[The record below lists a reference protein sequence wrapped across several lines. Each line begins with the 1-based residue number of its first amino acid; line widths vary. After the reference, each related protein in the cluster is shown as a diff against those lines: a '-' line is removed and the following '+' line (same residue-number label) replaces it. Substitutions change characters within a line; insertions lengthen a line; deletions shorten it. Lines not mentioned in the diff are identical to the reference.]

1 MKQRIQRTLALLL
14 AAATL
19 CIAAF
24 VPTAVA
30 ESIYAYVSDSSGLNA
45 YSDAD
50 LSNRIGTLDA
60 YAVVEVV
67 GLSGSTAA
75 IYANGVGCFVRV
87 SGLTPLQTEENE
99 RVTTEKTKV
108 YASPSTSSASINVP
122 KDMTLYEVRRNGDWA
137 EIANGAY
144 VAYIPT
150 RYITTK
156 TITVPAPTSSV
167 NEVSIPATVTG
178 ANARA
183 YASADTSSASV
194 SVPQGTKVTVLLM
207 NGSWAYV
214 ERGSVRAFF
223 RISDLTADAYLEV
236 VPTATPKPTAAPS
249 LDDAIPATVT
259 GSNAKIYLSPS
270 KGSNSVSIPQGT
282 KVNVLA
288 INGDWVYLEVN
299 GVYAYCPLSD
309 VTADAYLNQMPA
321 PTATPAPTQAPETN
335 TVIPAT
341 VTASNA
347 KVYASPSTSARSMS
361 VPAGLKVNV
370 LMISGD
376 WAYVERSGAY
386 AYCKVAI
393 LTPDSQLP
401 AVTPEPTIE
410 IDPSES
416 IRGVVIA
423 DSVRV
428 YSLPSTSGR
437 YLGTMERGVEV
448 DVFKISGGWAYVRRD
463 GAFGF
468 CDVSALAPV
477 EAAVTPK
484 PTSAPANS
492 VPAIVTAPFL
502 RVYKAHSMS
511 SQRLGMID
519 QGTVVNVVDI
529 YESWAQI
536 ELYGNYGWCDI
547 SGLEPT
553 TQTPEPLEPD
563 EMDNPIPAVVS
574 AKAVAVYASYSTSS
588 TYYGTLSR
596 GETVNVYAICR
607 DWAKI
612 EKNGN
617 YGWCAWSGLTPVS
630 NTPTED
636 PMKDFYQEVFDATVV
651 NSGARFYAS
660 ASTDSANVAIPIG
673 TTVTVGA
680 YNATWAYV
688 QVNGVVGFIS
698 TGNLSRNNYAPMR
711 IGATGS
717 DVRQLETALLTL
729 GYLDTNPGTKY
740 SDYTASAVK
749 AFQKRCGISATGEAD
764 LTTLRVLYGGS
775 ALKSDVLSSSYSQ
788 GSSGDNVSRI
798 QLRLYALGY
807 LSKASSVDGDFGAT
821 TSKAIRLFQS
831 ANGFD
836 PTGELTG
843 DNGQLALQRLYST
856 KAKSLP
862 SDRSPADISNVP
874 NPSAGDQQNNSTK
887 ISSALA
893 STTTSPGSTNASKL
907 EYVIYIGQN
916 QLGKPYIYG
925 TSGTSSFDCTGF
937 TCYCFKQIGIKLK
950 RSAVDQGY
958 DNTYPKIT
966 SISDLRRGDLVF
978 FNTISDSDL
987 SDHAGIYLGAGYF
1000 IHASSGQHKVV
1011 VSTLASGYYNRVFS
1025 WGRRVLD

>member
-1 MKQRIQRTLALLL
+1 MKQRIQKTLAMLLVV
-14 AAATL
+14 ATL

-24 VPTAVA
+24 VPTAAA
-30 ESIYAYVSDSSGLNA
+30 ESIYAYVSDSAGLNA
-45 YSDAD
+45 YSDAS

-60 YAVVEVV
+60 YVVVEVV

-108 YASPSTSSASINVP
+108 YASPTTSSASINVP
-122 KDMTLYEVRRNGDWA
+122 KGMTLYEIRRSGDWA

-150 RYITTK
+150 RYIATK
-156 TITVPAPTSSV
+156 AENASQSGIA

-207 NGSWAYV
+207 SGSWAYV
-214 ERGSVRAFF
+214 ERSSVRAFF
-223 RISDLTADAYLEV
+223 RISDLTADAYLEA
-236 VPTATPKPTAAPS
+236 VPTPTPAPTAAPS

-259 GSNAKIYLSPS
+259 SSGAKIYVSPS
-270 KGSNSVSIPQGT
+270 RSSYSASIPQGT
-282 KVNVLA
+282 KVNVLK
-288 INGDWVYLEVN
+288 INGDWAYLEVN
-299 GVYAYCPLSD
+299 GVYAYCLLSNL
-309 VTADAYLNQMPA
+309 TADAYLNQ
-321 PTATPAPTQAPETN
+321 TPAPTQAPETT

-341 VTASNA
+341 VTASGA

-361 VPAGLKVNV
+361 VPVGTKVNV
-370 LMISGD
+370 LQISGD

-386 AYCKVAI
+386 AYCKVSI

-401 AVTPEPTIE
+401 EVTPEPTID
-410 IDPSES
+410 IDTSES
-416 IRGVVIA
+416 IRGVVVA

-448 DVFKISGGWAYVRRD
+448 DVFQVSGGWAYVRRD
-463 GAFGF
+463 GAYGF

-477 EAAVTPK
+477 GTTETP
-484 PTSAPANS
+484 N
-492 VPAIVTAPFL
+492 
-502 RVYKAHSMS
+502 
-511 SQRLGMID
+511 
-519 QGTVVNVVDI
+519 DI
-529 YESWAQI
+529 QKLDS
-536 ELYGNYGWCDI
+536 
-547 SGLEPT
+547 PV
-553 TQTPEPLEPD
+553 
-563 EMDNPIPAVVS
+563 PAVVS
-574 AKAVAVYASYSTSS
+574 VNKLTFYQSNSASS
-588 TYYGTLSR
+588 TYLGTLSR
-596 GETVNVYAICR
+596 GDTVNVVAFSG
-607 DWAKI
+607 DWAQV
-612 EKNGN
+612 EKNGA
-617 YGWCAWSGLTPVS
+617 YGWCLLSGLTPAS
-630 NTPTED
+630 DTPAQD
-636 PMKDFYQEVFDATVV
+636 PLDDYYREVFDATVIAT
-651 NSGARFYAS
+651 NARFYAS

-688 QVNGVVGFIS
+688 QVNGVLGFIS
-698 TGNLSRNNYAPMR
+698 IGNLSRNSYTPMR
-711 IGATGS
+711 SGATGS
-717 DVRQLETALLTL
+717 DVRQLETALLML

-749 AFQKRCGISATGEAD
+749 AFQKRCGLSATGEAD
-764 LTTLRVLYGGS
+764 LATLRVLYGGA
-775 ALKSDVLSSSYSQ
+775 ALKSEVLSSTYAR

-807 LSKASSVDGDFGAT
+807 LSKASSVDGDFGT
-821 TSKAIRLFQS
+821 TTYNAIRLFQS
-831 ANGFD
+831 VNGISQ
-836 PTGELTG
+836 TGEANATTLSKM
-843 DNGQLALQRLYST
+843 YSVN
-856 KAKSLP
+856 ASSLP
-862 SDRSPADISNVP
+862 SGKTPADVSSVP
-874 NPSAGDQQNNSTK
+874 VVNPGDQQNNSTK
-887 ISSALA
+887 ISSSLA

-916 QLGKPYIYG
+916 QLGKPYVYG

-937 TCYCFKQIGIKLK
+937 TTYCFKQLGIKLK

-958 DNTYPKIT
+958 DNTYPKI
-966 SISDLRRGDLVF
+966 SSVSDLRRGDLVF
-978 FNTISDSDL
+978 FDTISDSDL

-1011 VSTLASGYYNRVFS
+1011 ISTLLSGYYNRVFS
-1025 WGRRVLD
+1025 WGRRVLDT

>member
-1 MKQRIQRTLALLL
+1 MKQRIQRTLAILL

-30 ESIYAYVSDSSGLNA
+30 ESIYAYVSDSGGLNV
-45 YSDAD
+45 YSDAG
-50 LSNRIGTLDA
+50 LSNRIGALDA

-67 GLSGSTAA
+67 GLSDSAAA

-122 KDMTLYEVRRNGDWA
+122 KGMTLYEVRRNGDWA

-156 TITVPAPTSSV
+156 TITVPAPEASV

-270 KGSNSVSIPQGT
+270 KNSNSVSIPRGT

-288 INGDWVYLEVN
+288 INSDWVYLEVN

-309 VTADAYLNQMPA
+309 VTADAYLNQTPA

-361 VPAGLKVNV
+361 VPVGLKVNV

-416 IRGVVIA
+416 IRGVVVA

-448 DVFKISGGWAYVRRD
+448 DVFKVSGGWAYVRRD
-463 GAFGF
+463 GAYGF

-477 EAAVTPK
+477 NSVTTPA
-484 PTSAPANS
+484 PTSSISIPA
-492 VPAIVTAPFL
+492 VVTAPTL
-502 RVYKAHSMS
+502 IVYEAHSMS
-511 SQRLGMID
+511 SQRRGVLD
-519 QGTVVNVVDI
+519 KGTIVNVVDI
-529 YESWAQI
+529 YNKWAQI
-536 ELYGNYGWCDI
+536 ELDGNYGWCDI
-547 SGLEPT
+547 NGLTPT
-553 TQTPEPLEPD
+553 SAQPTATPSNIQELDSPV
-563 EMDNPIPAVVS
+563 PAVVS
-574 AKAVAVYASYSTSS
+574 ANKLSFYQSNSTSS
-588 TYYGTLSR
+588 TYLGTLSR
-596 GETVNVYAICR
+596 GDTVNVVAISG
-607 DWAKI
+607 DWVKV

-617 YGWCAWSGLTPVS
+617 YGWCLLSGLTPAS
-630 NTPTED
+630 TTPTKD
-636 PMKDFYQEVFDATVV
+636 PMDDYYREVFDATVIAT
-651 NSGARFYAS
+651 SARFYAS

-688 QVNGVVGFIS
+688 QVNGVVGFIY
-698 TGNLSRNNYAPMR
+698 TGNLSRNNYTPMR
-711 IGATGS
+711 SGATGS

-749 AFQKRCGISATGEAD
+749 AFQKRCGMSATGEAD
-764 LTTLRVLYGGS
+764 LATLRVLYSGV
-775 ALKSDVLSSSYSQ
+775 ALKSEVLSSAYSR

-807 LSKASSVDGDFGAT
+807 LSKASSVDGDFGT
-821 TSKAIRLFQS
+821 TTYNAIRLFQA
-831 ANGFD
+831 ANGISQ
-836 PTGELTG
+836 TGEANATTLSKM
-843 DNGQLALQRLYST
+843 YST
-856 KAKSLP
+856 SAQSLP
-862 SDRSPADISNVP
+862 SGKTPADVSDLPIV
-874 NPSAGDQQNNSTK
+874 NPGDQENNSTK
-887 ISSALA
+887 ISSSLA

-916 QLGKPYIYG
+916 QLGKPYVYG

-937 TCYCFKQIGIKLK
+937 TTYCFKQLGIKLK

-966 SISDLRRGDLVF
+966 SVSDLRRGDLVF
-978 FNTISDSDL
+978 FDTISDSDL